1 MGEFVPLY
9 RQVSQR
15 IFRKIQ
21 QGVYKYGDKIPS
33 EKELAAYYGVNR
45 MTVRRAVSLLSEQG
59 LLKSMQGK
67 GVFVV
72 DTFYQARIPK
82 DGMQFDGS
90 FFRDP
95 RLRQEF
101 LFLQKVAAGKTLGDL
116 FNIKGNSPVWLLGRR
131 RMAENMVVAL
141 EYSYFPVK
149 WIPDFSKDLCTE
161 SWEILF
167 TQRQLMPSR
176 IEQAVRG
183 VRVYGEE
190 AQMMRVH
197 KGAGVFLVN
206 QQLTMEGHRVLRYSK
221 ILAQSQKVMHY
232 LKEPISKC

>member
-59 LLKSMQGK
+59 ILKSMQGK

-90 FFRDP
+90 FFQDP

-116 FNIKGNSPVWLLGRR
+116 FNIKGNSPVWLLGRLLV
-131 RMAENMVVAL
+131 AENMVVAL

-149 WIPDFSKDLCTE
+149 WIPDFSQGSLYGVLGNIVYPTPADAKPHRANCSGSPRLWGRGTNDAGSQGSRRFSGQSAADDGRPPSFAAILKFSHSPKRLC
-161 SWEILF
+161 I
-167 TQRQLMPSR
+167 
-176 IEQAVRG
+176 I
-183 VRVYGEE
+183 
-190 AQMMRVH
+190 
-197 KGAGVFLVN
+197 
-206 QQLTMEGHRVLRYSK
+206 
-221 ILAQSQKVMHY
+221 
-232 LKEPISKC
+232 